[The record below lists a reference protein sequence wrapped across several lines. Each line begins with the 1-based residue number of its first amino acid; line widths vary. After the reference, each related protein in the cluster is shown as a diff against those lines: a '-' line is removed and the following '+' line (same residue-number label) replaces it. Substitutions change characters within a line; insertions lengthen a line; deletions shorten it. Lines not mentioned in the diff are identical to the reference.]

1 MSTQTETMNHKY
13 PQPLANLPEQIVSA
27 EKLIKHIEEERDVS
41 IWDVAYEYM
50 QEFHPNGLPKDFIGV
65 GEQVVKKLKRHPS
78 LWYNSPNYNCIGEY
92 RVQGYEWMKFIWHIR
107 YVCQVCQQE
116 PVNAEESE
124 KEEVEETTS
133 TSESG
138 YSKQQFQKLMSMMNR
153 FITTTSVAEFME
165 TSSDDLINLIDV
177 TSDVI
182 SSLRSSNE
190 EFNSVFGQLSE
201 DDHKTLHETMSSMLW
216 KMKPKIEQEKFKQFL
231 NTTLI
236 NFVVSEQFTA
246 LKGEDMPLQAKMGKA
261 KGLYFKW
268 INQTSEYAPIFKM
281 LTKNQKSKLTEK
293 MNEAVKAEF
302 ESEIVEMSVQKAQ
315 LSPSSQEGKVNVEPV
330 IERQTTPVPLEPK
343 TPPIEELI
351 GKRPLT
357 PPPMMDEPPTKK
369 LRFGELVH
377 LDHLDLAS
385 SPASNHHENIEPKT
399 PVEVK
404 SFSFS
409 ESKQKMVTSSEV
421 LDS

>member
-138 YSKQQFQKLMSMMNR
+138 YSKQQFQKLMSGMNR
-153 FITTTSVAEFME
+153 FITTTTSVAEFME
-165 TSSDDLINLIDV
+165 TSPDDLIDV

-190 EFNSVFGQLSE
+190 EFDSIFGQLSE
-201 DDHKTLHETMSSMLW
+201 DDHKTFHDLPSAINLSRKAGSLMAFLMMLYASRFPIW
-216 KMKPKIEQEKFKQFL
+216 RIL
-231 NTTLI
+231 N
-236 NFVVSEQFTA
+236 
-246 LKGEDMPLQAKMGKA
+246 KD
-261 KGLYFKW
+261 
-268 INQTSEYAPIFKM
+268 
-281 LTKNQKSKLTEK
+281 
-293 MNEAVKAEF
+293 
-302 ESEIVEMSVQKAQ
+302 
-315 LSPSSQEGKVNVEPV
+315 
-330 IERQTTPVPLEPK
+330 
-343 TPPIEELI
+343 
-351 GKRPLT
+351 
-357 PPPMMDEPPTKK
+357 
-369 LRFGELVH
+369 LRL
-377 LDHLDLAS
+377 
-385 SPASNHHENIEPKT
+385 
-399 PVEVK
+399 
-404 SFSFS
+404 
-409 ESKQKMVTSSEV
+409 
-421 LDS
+421 